1 MYLLQLRTFCD
12 SCRLNFCRNH
22 LRSTCAACSGLMFNL
37 DDVPAFPEAE
47 HLAECLVD
55 LEAPASPPG
64 PLVAATPL
72 VAPVTPVTPVTPS
85 ADSLQFILMQQMQ
98 QQLFQLQQQFTTFQV
113 PAPPPDAALQS
124 LMGRSG
130 ASRSIIFTSPP
141 SASASSVPFR
151 SVTAVQTRTRMNCKK
166 AGLRLAAETAD
177 TSDRPTPITVIPYS
191 IYHSQ

>member
-1 MYLLQLRTFCD
+1 MFGSHVQPGW
-12 SCRLNFCRNH
+12 
-22 LRSTCAACSGLMFNL
+22 CACVSWSRAPGW
-37 DDVPAFPEAE
+37 VPGWAGGTS
-47 HLAECLVD
+47 LATR
-55 LEAPASPPG
+55 PAGSSHSR
-64 PLVAATPL
+64 
-72 VAPVTPVTPVTPS
+72 VAPVLPVTPVTPS

-151 SVTAVQTRTRMNCKK
+151 SVLFRSVMSVQTRTRMNCKK

-191 IYHSQ
+191 IYHSQWSVICQYQWKPAFRIC

>member
-47 HLAECLVD
+47 HLAECLVE

-64 PLVAATPL
+64 PLVAATPR

-151 SVTAVQTRTRMNCKK
+151 SVPFRHGSANEDEDELQESRSSPGGGNS
-166 AGLRLAAETAD
+166 G
-177 TSDRPTPITVIPYS
+177 Y
-191 IYHSQ
+191 Q